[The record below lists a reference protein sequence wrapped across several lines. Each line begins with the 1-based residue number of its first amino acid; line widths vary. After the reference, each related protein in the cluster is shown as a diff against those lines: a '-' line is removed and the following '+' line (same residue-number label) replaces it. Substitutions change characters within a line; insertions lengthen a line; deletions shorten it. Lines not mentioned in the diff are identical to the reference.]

1 MNMSV
6 FNLFCVCMCMCVC
19 GGGVAGAYVRA
30 LEPILNQAYLWRERV
45 LRQVSLWISLAYF
58 MRGCQAGPVISNT
71 TVWGT
76 TSW

>member
-30 LEPILNQAYLWRERV
+30 LEPILNQAYL
-45 LRQVSLWISLAYF
+45 
-58 MRGCQAGPVISNT
+58 
-71 TVWGT
+71 
-76 TSW
+76 